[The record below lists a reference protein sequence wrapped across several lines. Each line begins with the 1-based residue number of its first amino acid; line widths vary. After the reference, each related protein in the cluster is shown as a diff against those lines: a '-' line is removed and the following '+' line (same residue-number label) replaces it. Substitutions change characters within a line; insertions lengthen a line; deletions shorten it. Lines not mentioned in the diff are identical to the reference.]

1 MRNLITHELTKH
13 ICVCFVNT
21 NLKKN
26 KLLLI
31 KLTFFFKNFVRLNT
45 ESRNVYTFYT
55 LYGLTIEYD
64 KLRKSKSLTN
74 T

>member
-1 MRNLITHELTKH
+1 MRNLIAHELTKH

-26 KLLLI
+26 VFLLI
-31 KLTFFFKNFVRLNT
+31 KLTFFFKNLVISNMARYD
-45 ESRNVYTFYT
+45 VYTFYT

-64 KLRKSKSLTN
+64 KL
-74 T
+74 